1 MGCKRKRDGERD
13 GEKGIVSP
21 IGSMVGVIDTERER
35 ARGREGVEEVHIYDR
50 SISVEYGEI
59 R

>member
-1 MGCKRKRDGERD
+1 M
-13 GEKGIVSP
+13 SP

-50 SISVEYGEI
+50 SIYVEYGEI